1 MDKAAFPT
9 PFTRQTG
16 PDVPTGF
23 GTGGVDAKVRTGSRS
38 VKVSGLPIPL
48 HINALIFRKMK

>member
-23 GTGGVDAKVRTGSRS
+23 GTGGVDTKVRTESRS
-38 VKVSGLPIPL
+38 IKVSGLSGPCIST
-48 HINALIFRKMK
+48 